1 MADWSARSRGR
12 TSGAAGGS
20 GRADAPVAAA
30 GSAGRAAGSVG
41 AASAGRVARLVCTR
55 SVRARLA
62 ELEAN
67 LAVIHDEVQT
77 YRRLVRDGTAA
88 GVWDPQGRIS

>member
-1 MADWSARSRGR
+1 M
-12 TSGAAGGS
+12 
-20 GRADAPVAAA
+20 
-30 GSAGRAAGSVG
+30 
-41 AASAGRVARLVCTR
+41 
-55 SVRARLA
+55 RARLA